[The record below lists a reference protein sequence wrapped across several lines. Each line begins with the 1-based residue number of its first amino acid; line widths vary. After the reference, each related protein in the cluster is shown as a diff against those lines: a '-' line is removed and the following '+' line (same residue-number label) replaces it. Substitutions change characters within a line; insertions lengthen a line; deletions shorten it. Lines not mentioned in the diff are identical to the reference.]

1 MTVAHPVAA
10 TWTMKSRSR
19 ALAWV
24 TRPLTLADTQGA
36 LALFDVLTTGPKGGD
51 AQMFARVV
59 SHDGTTVFGVL
70 DDDTLRAMC
79 PLHLLPSVTWG
90 GRPYGLIENVV
101 TAPTHRLRG
110 LGRPAMQAALD
121 HAWAQRAYKVML
133 LTGQKRGARGF
144 YESVGFSCED
154 KFGMAIRRATAR

>member
-1 MTVAHPVAA
+1 MTVAHPVA
-10 TWTMKSRSR
+10 TIWTMKSRSR
-19 ALAWV
+19 ALAYV

-70 DDDTLRAMC
+70 EKNTPCAMC
-79 PLHLLPSVTWG
+79 TLHLLPNVTWG

-101 TAPTHRLRG
+101 TAPAYRLRG
-110 LGRPAMQAALD
+110 LGRRAMQAALD

-133 LTGQKRGARGF
+133 LTGQKRGACGF

-154 KFGMAIRRATAR
+154 KFGMVIRRATAR